1 MRPDRN
7 RNGTPSRMDLGTPLT
22 VLYGFTACGLLV
34 ALLLL
39 AGCQSGDRGSTAG
52 SAAAEEPVTLSW
64 SHLEPAAGPEFTAE
78 LEARGGV
85 LFADNCASCHGE
97 KGDGKGVC
105 APFLLPQPRDFT
117 SGTYRFKS
125 TPGNEMPTD
134 QDLFRTVSIGLHGTG
149 MPPWRFLLPEED
161 LWALVAHVKTL
172 SPYFEEYPAPPG
184 VDLGAEP
191 ATVTAENIERG
202 KQLYRQA
209 ECGKCHG
216 DEGYG
221 DGLSAPTLVDTFGYA
236 ISPRNFHKPSQFK
249 RGHTL
254 RDLALTIR
262 TGNNGTPMPAYGD
275 AFTPEQTWDLAAYV
289 LSLGERQLDS
299 VGSPAAA
306 SAGEHLGEPDVVI
319 KLMERH
325 WRFVPDVIRVRQ
337 GQVVRIDFQP
347 TDNGLGVGHGFAI
360 DGYDK
365 SAFIN
370 GAMVQR
376 PKSVTFLAD
385 RAGTFTFYC
394 ATQCSTGGLHPKMNG
409 TLVVE
414 PAS

>member
-1 MRPDRN
+1 MRARTRPRTRD
-7 RNGTPSRMDLGTPLT
+7 PWSQPLRH
-22 VLYGFTACGLLV
+22 FATAAGLLAIIV
-34 ALLLL
+34 LLTHCSP
-39 AGCQSGDRGSTAG
+39 GEKGTGTTV
-52 SAAAEEPVTLSW
+52 AAAPAALSW
-64 SHLEPAAGPEFTAE
+64 SHFEPPAGPELSAQ
-78 LEARGGV
+78 LQARGKE
-85 LFADNCASCHGE
+85 LFAENCASCHGE
-97 KGDGKGVC
+97 EGDGKGVC
-105 APFLLPQPRDFT
+105 APFLAPQPRDFT

-134 QDLFRTVSIGLHGTG
+134 KDLFRTISIGLHGTG
-149 MPPWRFLLPEED
+149 MPPWKFLLPEED
-161 LWALVAHVKTL
+161 LWALVAYVKTF
-172 SPYFEEYPAPPG
+172 STFFEDYPAPPA
-184 VDLGAEP
+184 VELGDEP
-191 ATVTAENIERG
+191 AAVTAEYVERG
-202 KQLYRQA
+202 RQIYQGA
-209 ECGKCHG
+209 ECAKCHG

-221 DGLSAPTLVDTFGYA
+221 DGLSAPTLVDTFGFA

-254 RDLALTIR
+254 RDVALTIH

-275 AFTPEQTWDLAAYV
+275 AFTAEQVWDLAAYV
-289 LSLGERQLDS
+289 LSLAEPHLDS
-299 VGSPAAA
+299 TSTPAAA
-306 SAGEHLGEPDVVI
+306 EMGQHLGEPDVVI
-319 KLMERH
+319 QLMERH
-325 WRFVPDVIRVRQ
+325 WRFVPDTLRVKQ

-370 GAMVQR
+370 GALVQR

-414 PAS
+414 PTS